1 MDPEVEVA
9 AVVMDIVEKVVA
21 KSQRRVSFAHGTKQ
35 HDAAHCKKRPRIGH
49 SKNFVVW
56 KSRVE
61 RDLPFPYN
69 ALSKEARAN
78 LFREVYRNLPNCSQR
93 CVLEYCCM
101 INKFH

>member
-1 MDPEVEVA
+1 MDPEVA
-9 AVVMDIVEKVVA
+9 AVVKYIIEKVVS
-21 KSQRRVSFAHGTKQ
+21 KSRRVSFAEGTKTL
-35 HDAAHCKKRPRIGH
+35 DAVHRKKRLRGGH